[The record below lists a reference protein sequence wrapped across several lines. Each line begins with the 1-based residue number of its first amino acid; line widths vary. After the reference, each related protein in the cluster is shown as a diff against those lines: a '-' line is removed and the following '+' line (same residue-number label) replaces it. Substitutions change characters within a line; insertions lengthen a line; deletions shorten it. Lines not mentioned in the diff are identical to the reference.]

1 MELWQSSF
9 TQIDQVLD
17 GQLILNLQKV
27 NRALKFGRREK
38 GMITVSRLNI
48 FNEDRRLQGRD
59 YEMEFLK

>member
-17 GQLILNLQKV
+17 GQLILNLEKV